1 MIEVSI
7 RIGLWQ
13 EGEGVSVPY
22 PAAFVG
28 LPSAET
34 SEDGEDILAVLEVHL
49 EALDEGDPD
58 ALHEFILKWERYALS
73 YCLPFEVCED
83 FEAVEER
90 WQVKG

>member
-13 EGEGVSVPY
+13 EEEGIGIPHA
-22 PAAFVG
+22 AAFAG
-28 LPSAET
+28 LPPAET
-34 SEDGEDILAVLEVHL
+34 GEDGEDILAVLEVHP
-49 EALDEGDPD
+49 EALDEGDPE
-58 ALHEFILKWERYALS
+58 ALHEFILKWERNALS